1 MGLDNRLISHYNIQI
16 CFHHVRILIRLCI
29 FVYFEYFDFDY
40 FEYFDFEYF
49 DFDNIEYFDF
59 DYFEY
64 FDFD

>member
-40 FEYFDFEYF
+40 FEYFDF
-49 DFDNIEYFDF
+49 DNIEYFDF